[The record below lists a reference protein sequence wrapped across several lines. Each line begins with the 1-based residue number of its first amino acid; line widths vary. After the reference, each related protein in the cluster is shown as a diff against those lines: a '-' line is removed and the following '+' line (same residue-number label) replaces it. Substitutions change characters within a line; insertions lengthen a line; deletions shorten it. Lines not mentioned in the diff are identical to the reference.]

1 MQINP
6 KGYSQMSVANSICIY
21 TDVNIA
27 VIPPPFFAYM
37 YVCVSIFVC
46 VSKPRAGV
54 LLFVID
60 VFFCKCSLSM
70 VVCTH
75 VHPVRGKWTIR
86 GLRLLF
92 LPT

>member
-27 VIPPPFFAYM
+27 VIPPPLFAYM
-37 YVCVSIFVC
+37 YVSIFAH
-46 VSKPRAGV
+46 AGV

-75 VHPVRGKWTIR
+75 EHPVLGKWTIR

>member
-6 KGYSQMSVANSICIY
+6 KGYSQMSVANSSCIY
-21 TDVNIA
+21 TDVTIA
-27 VIPPPFFAYM
+27 VIPPPFFAYI
-37 YVCVSIFVC
+37 YVCVSIFAH
-46 VSKPRAGV
+46 AGI
-54 LLFVID
+54 LFFVID

-75 VHPVRGKWTIR
+75 VHPVLGKWTIR